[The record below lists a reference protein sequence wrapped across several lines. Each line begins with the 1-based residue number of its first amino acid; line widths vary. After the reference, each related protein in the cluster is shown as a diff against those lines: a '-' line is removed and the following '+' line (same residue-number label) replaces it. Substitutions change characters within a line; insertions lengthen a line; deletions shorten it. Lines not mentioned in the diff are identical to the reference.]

1 VQLCMPPIGQP
12 CICQPMTWLYFV
24 FGQSVFVFV
33 GQTLAVGS
41 AVERDPLRAG
51 FSGAPGGAVQLECS

>member
-1 VQLCMPPIGQP
+1 
-12 CICQPMTWLYFV
+12 MTWLYFV